1 MNQAP
6 RIPNRFVRVTSRDS
20 GWVQFEFSIGD
31 PDLCVE
37 LTMRPAQYEAFL
49 RQQHA
54 IVLPNASPGQLEHE
68 RRHWHDS
75 VPGEPTRDSHT

>member
-6 RIPNRFVRVTSRDS
+6 HSPPRFVRVTARQAD
-20 GWVQFEFSIGD
+20 WVHFEFSIGD

-37 LTMRPAQYEAFL
+37 LTMRERQYEAF
-49 RQQHA
+49 RHQQCA
-54 IVLPNASPGQLEHE
+54 TVLPDASAAQLDQQ

-75 VPGEPTRDSHT
+75 VPR

>member
-1 MNQAP
+1 MH
-6 RIPNRFVRVTSRDS
+6 PNPDMPSRFVRVTSRAA

-37 LTMRPAQYEAFL
+37 LTMRPAQYEAFRRRERAL
-49 RQQHA
+49 ELPDLPPAQLDQQ
-54 IVLPNASPGQLEHE
+54 

-75 VPGEPTRDSHT
+75 VPGAHPHD